1 MVSIRIIPR
10 LDIKGPNVIKGI
22 HLEGLRKVGKPHDL
36 SIKYYEGGADEIL
49 YMDVVAS
56 LYNRSNLSEIVSE
69 ASKNVFIPLTV
80 GGGVRTIDDFRK
92 ILRSGADKI
101 SINTGAIKNPEL
113 ITQAA
118 NMFGS
123 QCVVVSIEAI
133 KTGDMKWEAFVDN
146 GRDNTGLDVIEW
158 AKQAEQL
165 GAGELII
172 TSVDFEGT
180 KKGFDI
186 ELIKR
191 ITDVTSIP
199 VIACGGAGSIE
210 HIIECIEKTGC
221 SAVAIASILH
231 YNITSLQE
239 IKQELKNKNIKV
251 RNI

>member
-172 TSVDFEGT
+172 TSVDVEGT

-210 HIIECIEKTGC
+210 HIIECIEQTGC